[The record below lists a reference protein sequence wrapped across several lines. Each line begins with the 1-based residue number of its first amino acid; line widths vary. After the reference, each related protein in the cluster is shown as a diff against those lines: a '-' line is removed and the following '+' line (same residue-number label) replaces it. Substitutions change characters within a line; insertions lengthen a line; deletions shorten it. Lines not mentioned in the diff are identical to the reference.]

1 MQNILGPRSWLA
13 HPHYDDI
20 GTYFNISTS
29 FVKRQNEI
37 YKIPRK
43 ADENEAACAG
53 LEMISSFPC
62 TNGPAYFHS
71 FAMSENYFIF
81 MESSVFLSN
90 PLKFLLLK
98 IMNWTFVDMFFFD
111 PNIKSRFHVIER
123 KSGKVAGVFNVDA
136 FMCFHQINAYE
147 TEDEIVFDMCG
158 YKDAAVMKALYLK
171 DLRERDTNT
180 TRMSPAALRRYRLP
194 MDKLDVESPVNMDL
208 MKNEDGLDYD
218 IITEGFELPRI
229 NYDVYNGKDYSYAYG
244 ISSSETEVSLAILKK
259 VSVSQHRYL
268 ILKGGCTD
276 GYRILFDLFPFHLKK
291 TASIC

>member
-1 MQNILGPRSWLA
+1 MA
-13 HPHYDDI
+13 HPHYDDV
-20 GTYFNISTS
+20 GTYFNISTA

-37 YKIPRK
+37 YKIPPK
-43 ADENEAACAG
+43 TDDKEAACAG

-81 MESSVFLSN
+81 METSVFLSN

-98 IMNWTFVDMFFFD
+98 IMNWTFVEMFFFD

-147 TEDEIVFDMCG
+147 AEDEIVFDMCG

-171 DLRERDTNT
+171 DLRGEGNLKSIT
-180 TRMSPAALRRYRLP
+180 PAALRRYHLP
-194 MDKLDVESPVNMDL
+194 IDKLNVQSPVNMDL
-208 MKNEDGLDYD
+208 KKNADGLDYD
-218 IITEGFELPRI
+218 VITEGFELPRI
-229 NYDVYNGKDYSYAYG
+229 NYDFYNGKDYSYVYG
-244 ISSSETEVSLAILKK
+244 INSSETEVSLSLLKK
-259 VSVSQHRYL
+259 VSVSLQHSHQ
-268 ILKGGCTD
+268 ILNGHCTN
-276 GYRILFDLFPFHLKK
+276 GYTYFF
-291 TASIC
+291 